1 MPPKDAPQPNPK
13 LAKLQQMSEAVR
25 IGGKGTQRRKHKAP
39 HKTNA
44 ADDKKLQAA
53 LKKFGVQPIAEI
65 EEVNLI
71 MENNTVI
78 HFPNPKVQASIPS
91 NIYVVSGPNETKK
104 LQDIIPQFAN
114 LLSGLD
120 KLSTAE
126 AAPASADAT
135 KKEPESFPE
144 ATFDA

>member
-1 MPPKDAPQPNPK
+1 MPPKDTQPNPV
-13 LAKLQQMSEAVR
+13 LARLQQMSESVR
-25 IGGKGTQRRKHKAP
+25 IGGKGTQRRKKKAP

-53 LKKFGVQPIAEI
+53 LKKFGVQPISEI

-104 LQDIIPQFAN
+104 LQDIIPQFASS
-114 LLSGLD
+114 LLSGLE
-120 KLSTAE
+120 K
-126 AAPASADAT
+126 ADAAAVNT
-135 KKEPESFPE
+135 TADNKEPEKFPD
-144 ATFDA
+144 ATFDV